1 MVSSPPE
8 RTEHGF
14 IRPLLIEDEMRT
26 SYMDYAMPRA
36 DDVPSYEVDRTE
48 TRCPINPLGVKGAG
62 ETGTI
67 GSTPAVVNAAVDALW
82 HLGVRDLQMPLT
94 PQRVWRAINAGIG
107 HAANGGTT

>member
-1 MVSSPPE
+1 
-8 RTEHGF
+8 
-14 IRPLLIEDEMRT
+14 
-26 SYMDYAMPRA
+26 MPRA

-94 PQRVWRAINAGIG
+94 PQRVWRAMN
-107 HAANGGTT
+107 ANGGTT